1 MGHKEDGRRRGL
13 SVPSCRLVMSRD
25 SGCDDFQSFR
35 AFPCLACVLLQT
47 YWPIFLDVL
56 YLECILIIFR
66 HFQPIFRTFI
76 VEEIIIK
83 QIKISIMLSKR
94 AFLKSF
100 FHFGVMM
107 LFIFRCQYC
116 IFNNFKDYY
125 QRRLYYWDRQLSQS
139 I

>member
-13 SVPSCRLVMSRD
+13 SVQSCRLVMSRD

-35 AFPCLACVLLQT
+35 AFPLFGLCFIIDILA
-47 YWPIFLDVL
+47 YFLDVL

-83 QIKISIMLSKR
+83 QMKISIMLSKR

-107 LFIFRCQYC
+107 LFIFCRQYC

-125 QRRLYYWDRQLSQS
+125 QRRLYYWDRQLSQP

>member
-25 SGCDDFQSFR
+25 SGYDDFQSFR
-35 AFPCLACVLLQT
+35 AFPV
-47 YWPIFLDVL
+47 WPVFYYRHIGLFLDVL
-56 YLECILIIFR
+56 HLECILVIFR

-83 QIKISIMLSKR
+83 QMKISIMLSKR

-107 LFIFRCQYC
+107 LFIFCRQYC

-125 QRRLYYWDRQLSQS
+125 QRRLYYWDRQLSQP

>member
-13 SVPSCRLVMSRD
+13 SVQSCRLVMSRD

-35 AFPCLACVLLQT
+35 AFPLFGLCFIIDILA
-47 YWPIFLDVL
+47 YFLDVL

-83 QIKISIMLSKR
+83 QMKISIMLSKR

-125 QRRLYYWDRQLSQS
+125 QRRLYYWDRQLSQP